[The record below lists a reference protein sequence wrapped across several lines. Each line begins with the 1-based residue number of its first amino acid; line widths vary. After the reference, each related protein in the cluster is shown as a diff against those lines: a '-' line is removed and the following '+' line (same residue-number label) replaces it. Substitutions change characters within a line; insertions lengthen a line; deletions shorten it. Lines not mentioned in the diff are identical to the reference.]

1 MKKFNPTNLPYIAA
15 LAQTTLYGHAG
26 YILIGWVGV
35 LIGGIIGAVVSF
47 SVAYAGS
54 QIASL
59 RGTKRSRLAA
69 LAMFALITVSPL
81 ALVVP
86 LYISFDTIQTNHA
99 RVITAAMWAS
109 APDLAILL
117 SGLVTGKKMVAEI
130 NGETLKPAKQAK
142 PKTPKSLSSAKPS
155 EPPAFICDWCGETKT
170 QKGKPFANVQQVSGH
185 KAHCEKRPNKKG

>member
-15 LAQTTLYGHAG
+15 LAQTTIYGHAG

-59 RGTKRSRLAA
+59 RGTKRPKLAA

-86 LYISFDTIQTNHA
+86 LYI
-99 RVITAAMWAS
+99 
-109 APDLAILL
+109 
-117 SGLVTGKKMVAEI
+117 
-130 NGETLKPAKQAK
+130 
-142 PKTPKSLSSAKPS
+142 
-155 EPPAFICDWCGETKT
+155 
-170 QKGKPFANVQQVSGH
+170 
-185 KAHCEKRPNKKG
+185 

>member
-15 LAQTTLYGHAG
+15 LAQTALYGHAG
-26 YILIGWVGV
+26 HILIGWVGV

-59 RGTKRSRLAA
+59 RGVKRTRLAA
-69 LAMFALITVSPL
+69 LAMFALIAVSPL

-130 NGETLKPAKQAK
+130 NGEQTKQPPSKPR
-142 PKTPKSLSSAKPS
+142 AKPS
-155 EPPAFICDWCGETKT
+155 NEHFANCLLCDWVSKPKATAEQATK
-170 QKGKPFANVQQVSGH
+170 ALSGH
-185 KAHCEKRPNKKG
+185 MSKHKKG